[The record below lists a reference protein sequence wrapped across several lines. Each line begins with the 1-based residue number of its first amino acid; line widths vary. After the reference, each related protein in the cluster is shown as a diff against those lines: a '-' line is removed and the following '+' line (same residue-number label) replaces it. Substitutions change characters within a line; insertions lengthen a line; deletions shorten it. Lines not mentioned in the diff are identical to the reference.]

1 MKTFELDFKMWE
13 TPDVV
18 SLRQSKPKNEPWFNP
33 NGKIDEDYYREAHCR
48 EFGGNKYFLNKRC
61 RRLMRAMGNFKP
73 PYFDCEKLVDSHK
86 GGDAFIFC
94 PGPSLSEVDMSA
106 FEDKLTLAT
115 NSAGFKIDPYFWVM
129 CETGY
134 ALWILKEHKNT
145 RSKIEIPS
153 KKNFILSGRA
163 AVLIRGEHIKVGP
176 SVVIRWEE
184 NKLVPILTPAVCT
197 TNALVTA
204 WQMGCKRAFLLGM
217 DLSRPEDKPYVS
229 GVPFTK
235 AGATNSFRDQV
246 KALRQFHCPD
256 MEIYNGSPYSKEFSL
271 PFKYMSYKDMESIAL
286 DSSSPTP
293 VGKLLHD
300 DT

>member
-1 MKTFELDFKMWE
+1 
-13 TPDVV
+13 
-18 SLRQSKPKNEPWFNP
+18 
-33 NGKIDEDYYREAHCR
+33 
-48 EFGGNKYFLNKRC
+48 
-61 RRLMRAMGNFKP
+61 
-73 PYFDCEKLVDSHK
+73 
-86 GGDAFIFC
+86 
-94 PGPSLSEVDMSA
+94 
-106 FEDKLTLAT
+106 
-115 NSAGFKIDPYFWVM
+115 M